1 MKKLLFLLALS
12 AMVLPIFAQNDS
24 DTTEITVGKKKI
36 IVLSDP
42 NADETIIVGDTEITH
57 SDDRKKKRKTVDV
70 DVIGLD
76 LGMNFLMDN
85 GEFGVS
91 AANSSL
97 ETKPLG
103 STHFGIHLFPTEI
116 NLIRNKLNLKTAVTF
131 DNNRYSF
138 RDNIIVVPDQPT
150 LTLIEDSSDYR
161 KSKLISW
168 YAQIP
173 LMLNIQTNPD
183 NQNRNFHLSVGGYAG
198 LLLSGRTKRKG
209 DEIGKIKQQDDYNLN
224 PFRYGVTG
232 RIGYRNM
239 ELYCNYN
246 LTSMFDE
253 DQGPE
258 IIPVT
263 FGISLTGML

>member
-1 MKKLLFLLALS
+1 MKKLFLLLALG
-12 AMVLPIFAQNDS
+12 AMVLPIFAQTDS
-24 DTTEITVGKKKI
+24 DTTEITVGKKRI

-42 NADETIIVGDTEITH
+42 ESEETIIVGDTEMTTG
-57 SDDRKKKRKTVDV
+57 DDRKKKRKAVDV
-70 DVIGLD
+70 DVIGFD
-76 LGMNFLMDN
+76 LGMNFLMDD
-85 GEFGVS
+85 GQFGVS
-91 AANSSL
+91 TANSAL
-97 ETKPLG
+97 ETKPVG
-103 STHFGIHLFPTEI
+103 STNFGIHLFPTEI
-116 NLIRNKLNLKTAVTF
+116 NLIRNKVNLKTAVTF

-168 YAQIP
+168 YAQVP
-173 LMLNIQTNPD
+173 LMLNFQTSPD
-183 NQNRNFHLSVGGYAG
+183 NHSRNFHLSVGGYAG

-224 PFRYGVTG
+224 PFRYGLTG
-232 RIGYRNM
+232 RIGYNNV
-239 ELYCNYN
+239 EFYCNYN